1 MSEIGYSKCEYTAE
15 YILPLMAYKPRVYCI
30 ETRTKFSP
38 PTFISENGHL
48 SVPNTMYNILLI
60 SQHWHGKQVQNLV
73 PIAIAA
79 ITKST
84 VFRCQSAISMAIIC
98 IDLQLE
104 KNSENNENRCI
115 SVGRQ
120 WFASIWWMSRSKTQR
135 MEGCDNRISQWHQG
149 IFCLIIWIADGGRL
163 HNSTKGRK
171 SSQCFGLYIH
181 TYIQCYIYEIVNEQ
195 VSPCSIKQPWYHYLS
210 PRI

>member
-1 MSEIGYSKCEYTAE
+1 MGNRFKIWYQLQS
-15 YILPLMAYKPRVYCI
+15 LPLRRVWYFVVSQLFPWPSFVLIYNYK
-30 ETRTKFSP
+30 K
-38 PTFISENGHL
+38 
-48 SVPNTMYNILLI
+48 
-60 SQHWHGKQVQNLV
+60 
-73 PIAIAA
+73 
-79 ITKST
+79 
-84 VFRCQSAISMAIIC
+84 
-98 IDLQLE
+98 
-104 KNSENNENRCI
+104 KNSENNENRHI
-115 SVGRQ
+115 SVGLQ

-135 MEGCDNRISQWHQG
+135 EEWCDNRISQWHQG
-149 IFCLIIWIADGGRL
+149 NICLILWIADGRRL